1 MMIITVQSVFVEKS
15 TMSAMQSSYRRESR
29 KVHEAGN
36 LCERYDKTGNESV
49 QL

>member
-1 MMIITVQSVFVEKS
+1 
-15 TMSAMQSSYRRESR
+15 MSPMQSSYRRESR

-36 LCERYDKTGNESV
+36 LCERYDKTGDENV

>member
-1 MMIITVQSVFVEKS
+1 MMIITVQSVLVEKS

-29 KVHEAGN
+29 KVHEVGN
-36 LCERYDKTGNESV
+36 LCERYDETGNENV